1 MDLNKDE
8 DKLLYSEVHIF
19 ILKLDIKNLRKI

>member
-8 DKLLYSEVHIF
+8 DKLLYSEVY
-19 ILKLDIKNLRKI
+19 ILFNVDIKNLRKI